1 LVEEIN
7 NLITIQKAASKGQ
20 LFLIHKMNKVSG
32 STEFFNSVYELV
44 RLIPKG
50 KVTTYGAIAKC
61 LGAPRS
67 SRLVGYAMNNS
78 HSQHPKVPAHRVV
91 NRNGLLTGK
100 HHFSAPFEMEE
111 LLKNE
116 GILVIDNEIVNFK
129 EKFWDPEDLLRSG
142 ELNQP

>member
-1 LVEEIN
+1 MN
-7 NLITIQKAASKGQ
+7 NNRS
-20 LFLIHKMNKVSG
+20 

-50 KVTTYGAIAKC
+50 RVTTYGAIAKC

-78 HSQHPKVPAHRVV
+78 HTQLPKVPAHRVV

-100 HHFSAPFEMEE
+100 HHFSTPFEMQE

-116 GILVIDNEIVNFK
+116 GILVLNNEIVNFK
-129 EKFWDPEDLLRSG
+129 EKFWDPENLLDSD
-142 ELNQP
+142 EPNQP